1 MMLCFTAA
9 GDGCAIRCS
18 YKADDGF
25 LYPLD
30 KAFFYV
36 HKPPM
41 CINHSD
47 IEYVE
52 FQRQGGGVISSSVR
66 TFDLLIKQRSNNT
79 VSKRRPALLVVAWC
93 LCPYAAGLAVAFL
106 ASLVAGH

>member
-1 MMLCFTAA
+1 LTQCWCACVA

-79 VSKRRPALLVVAWC
+79 VRGLFSCCTYISAAIPLLSSS
-93 LCPYAAGLAVAFL
+93 AA
-106 ASLVAGH
+106 